1 MGRKG
6 LSISVIVPCRT
17 SPNTGA
23 RNAGSPIALGLVA
36 LRAGKESSQPTT
48 GLARCF
54 GPVRTPPLAGRWRG
68 NQFSV
73 NTKLMSKSGE
83 RYKSKKAMMR
93 HEKGESKREE
103 MMEYGSMKTKN
114 HGTSRKKCS

>member
-1 MGRKG
+1 MGRRG

-17 SPNTGA
+17 SPSTGA

-36 LRAGKESSQPTT
+36 SRAGKASSPPTT
-48 GLARCF
+48 GLARYY